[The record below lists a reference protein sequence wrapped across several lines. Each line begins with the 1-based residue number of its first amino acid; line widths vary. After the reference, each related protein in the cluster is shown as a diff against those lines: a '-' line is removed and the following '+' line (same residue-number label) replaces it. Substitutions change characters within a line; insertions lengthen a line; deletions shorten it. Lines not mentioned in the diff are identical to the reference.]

1 MAAIGNLSSPFSVVR
16 PLSSASSPPFRC
28 SGQRNGAKT
37 RPPASP
43 RWRPCAFRDAI
54 QHRLQYVRRCATLGG
69 SRGRDIFFE
78 WKDISVSRT
87 IARFGATSY
96 QISNIS
102 LVRLRYEKKFNPI
115 AVVLF
120 LIGAAI
126 LTVAI
131 GRPEDLPPGSD
142 RAIALV
148 GAALVALAV
157 IVQVFWPKKEFT
169 FSLKTSSGDAESLV
183 TQDRQFAEDLK
194 RALEDAFA
202 TRP

>member
-1 MAAIGNLSSPFSVVR
+1 
-16 PLSSASSPPFRC
+16 
-28 SGQRNGAKT
+28 
-37 RPPASP
+37 
-43 RWRPCAFRDAI
+43 
-54 QHRLQYVRRCATLGG
+54 LGG

-183 TQDRQFAEDLK
+183 TQDRQFAGFEASARRRVCNAPLTSE
-194 RALEDAFA
+194 AMAFLIEL
-202 TRP
+202 PK